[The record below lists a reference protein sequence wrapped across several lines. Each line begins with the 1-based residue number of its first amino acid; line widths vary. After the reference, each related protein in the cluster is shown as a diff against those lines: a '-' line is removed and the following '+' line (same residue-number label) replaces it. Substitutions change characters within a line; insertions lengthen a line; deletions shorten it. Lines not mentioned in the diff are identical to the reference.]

1 MPTTKRRCS
10 TKVAKLSTVREDTQY
25 NADIMFADD
34 DEAVT
39 CAQWDATAHW
49 NTSDWKRFARSLVN
63 RGFVD
68 RYDFSL
74 SVREVC
80 EAKDE
85 ENEQAEKA
93 LMIAEEKLA
102 TESSPG
108 LTAHEMSLSSEA
120 LCLRARQEVVGQTGT
135 ANQLLDAA
143 INACCAFS
151 DRHCAK
157 DLTRAREA
165 LLESVKPI
173 IGAAKAQRILDDIIK
188 NFPPLLKGL
197 HSQPEKKLTQLMA
210 LSAQLRDVVVWNI
223 CAEMKDPKDRDFF
236 LMMMGQAFLPH
247 DAANDTILRAQILLA
262 YHRIEIYKF
271 HGFKSNNWLVTHD
284 VNILAQDAEKIG
296 QMLMARVLPG
306 MKVSSLSHGPSV
318 HSLLLPHHLHHLC
331 MSTCRWRGAI
341 QLQTS
346 AHNSSTQILIPVPH
360 RSGQNMYFL
369 LRPSETRAAR
379 RARAKARGMDDIR
392 WYAPG

>member
-1 MPTTKRRCS
+1 MPTTKTRCS
-10 TKVAKLSTVREDTQY
+10 TKVAKLSTVHEDTQY

-102 TESSPG
+102 TKSSPG

-197 HSQPEKKLTQLMA
+197 HSQPEKKLTQLKA
-210 LSAQLRDVVVWNI
+210 LSAHLRDVVVWNI

-271 HGFKSNNWLVTHD
+271 HGFKSNNWLVTQRRKHPRPRRRKD
-284 VNILAQDAEKIG
+284 WTNADGPRSTRNEGFFSQSWPQCPQFAAASSSPSPVPLVNVQMGWGYPVAGIGPQFFNTHLDPCAPPQWAEH
-296 QMLMARVLPG
+296 VLP
-306 MKVSSLSHGPSV
+306 PA
-318 HSLLLPHHLHHLC
+318 PI
-331 MSTCRWRGAI
+331 RN
-341 QLQTS
+341 Q
-346 AHNSSTQILIPVPH
+346 
-360 RSGQNMYFL
+360 SGKTGKGKSKRN
-369 LRPSETRAAR
+369 
-379 RARAKARGMDDIR
+379 G
-392 WYAPG
+392 

>member
-1 MPTTKRRCS
+1 LILALMPTTKRRCS
-10 TKVAKLSTVREDTQY
+10 TKVAKLSTVHEDTQY

-271 HGFKSNNWLVTHD
+271 HGFKSNNWLVTQRRKHPRPRRRKDWTNADDPRSTRNEAFFSQSWPQCPQFAAASSSPSPVYVNVQMAWGYPVAD
-284 VNILAQDAEKIG
+284 VGPQFLNTDLDPCAPPQWAEH
-296 QMLMARVLPG
+296 VLP
-306 MKVSSLSHGPSV
+306 PA
-318 HSLLLPHHLHHLC
+318 PI
-331 MSTCRWRGAI
+331 RN
-341 QLQTS
+341 Q
-346 AHNSSTQILIPVPH
+346 
-360 RSGQNMYFL
+360 SGKTGKGKSKRN
-369 LRPSETRAAR
+369 
-379 RARAKARGMDDIR
+379 G
-392 WYAPG
+392 

>member
-1 MPTTKRRCS
+1 MPTTK
-10 TKVAKLSTVREDTQY
+10 TAELLSIVHEDTQD
-25 NADIMFADD
+25 NAAADH

-49 NTSDWKRFARSLVN
+49 NTSDWERFAHSLVN
-63 RGFVD
+63 HGFIKPN
-68 RYDFSL
+68 DFSL
-74 SVREVC
+74 SAREVC

-85 ENEQAEKA
+85 ENEQAELA
-93 LMIAEEKLA
+93 LTRAEEELA

-188 NFPPLLKGL
+188 NYPPLLKGL
-197 HSQPEKKLTQLMA
+197 HSQPEKKLKQLMA

-223 CAEMKDPKDRDFF
+223 CSVMEDPKDRDFF
-236 LMMMGQAFLPH
+236 LMMLGQAFLPH
-247 DAANDTILRAQILLA
+247 ASAKEKGAQILLA
-262 YHRIEIYKF
+262 YHRIDIYKF
-271 HGFKSNNWLVTHD
+271 HGFTSNNGLVRQRLGHPRAKRGPRKNELR
-284 VNILAQDAEKIG
+284 NIVGSHFTRNQGLFSQQWPQYPQCEAASSPSLAHWYI
-296 QMLMARVLPG
+296 QM
-306 MKVSSLSHGPSV
+306 
-318 HSLLLPHHLHHLC
+318 
-331 MSTCRWRGAI
+331 WD
-341 QLQTS
+341 
-346 AHNSSTQILIPVPH
+346 IPVPGTGPH
-360 RSGQNMYFL
+360 FL
-369 LRPSETRAAR
+369 NTDLDLTYDPPPSQKRTANVLP
-379 RARAKARGMDDIR
+379 
-392 WYAPG
+392 APIKDHSR